1 MSFAKSVRIT
11 PAHNPGRPTYRP
23 YVGRSGL
30 WTGIL
35 LLVSQTPLLACPV
48 CFQIDDGHTAAGVRA
63 AVWVLLGVTGLV
75 LGGFA
80 VFVRRLVRRP

>member
-1 MSFAKSVRIT
+1 MSIEQ
-11 PAHNPGRPTYRP
+11 
-23 YVGRSGL
+23 YVGRSGF
-30 WTGIL
+30 WTGIF
-35 LLVSQTPLLACPV
+35 LLVSPMSVLACPV

-63 AVWVLLGVTGLV
+63 AVWVLMGVTGVV

>member
-1 MSFAKSVRIT
+1 MKLTTSGRGGLK
-11 PAHNPGRPTYRP
+11 PA
-23 YVGRSGL
+23 YVVIWAL
-30 WTGIL
+30 A
-35 LLVSQTPLLACPV
+35 QTPLFACPV

-63 AVWVLLGVTGLV
+63 AVWVLMGVTGVV

>member
-1 MSFAKSVRIT
+1 MSI
-11 PAHNPGRPTYRP
+11 GR
-23 YVGRSGL
+23 YVGRSGF
-30 WTGIL
+30 WTGIVWFAL
-35 LLVSQTPLLACPV
+35 QAPVLACPV

-63 AVWVLLGVTGLV
+63 AVWVLMGVTGVV